1 MGYIK
6 KKQVLGL
13 LEDLAVLQAGM
24 PLLKR
29 TVSFGGNPVENQST
43 FESAD
48 AEEIETVKIHTT
60 DSTLGNSYSQL
71 NDISVGDTLILKDE
85 NDNISI
91 YKIDDITS
99 EVDSSN
105 EGYFILTVQH
115 SFGYNGSFQAGE
127 FIHYFRR
134 VPSSSITQ
142 SIANEE
148 TRAISSETSIQSSLD
163 NEISTRL
170 SQNASLLAIT
180 DAETTARIS
189 GDLSLSDK
197 LDNENS
203 ERLAQDASLLA
214 STEAETAARI
224 SADLSL
230 DNKIEAIPSIN
241 KFVSLVTLEE
251 ATTVVHNLNTTDV
264 IIQLV
269 DADGVSVVGTY
280 SDYQLNSVVIAPR
293 SSGVHKVIIIG

>member
-43 FESAD
+43 FESTD

-115 SFGYNGSFQAGE
+115 SFGYNGSFQEGE

-148 TRAISSETSIQSSLD
+148 TRAISSEASIQSNLD

-180 DAETTARIS
+180 EAETT
-189 GDLSLSDK
+189 
-197 LDNENS
+197 
-203 ERLAQDASLLA
+203 
-214 STEAETAARI
+214 ARI

-230 DNKIEAIPSIN
+230 DNKIEAIPSIG
-241 KFVSLVTLEE
+241 KFASLVTLEGE
-251 ATTVVHNLNTTDV
+251 TTVVHNLNTADV

-280 SDYQLNSVVIAPR
+280 SEYQLNSVVIAPR
-293 SSGVHKVIIIG
+293 NPGVHKVIIIG